1 MKQIT
6 FAQTSDL
13 LKRYEIALIQ
23 SRIFVSAE
31 EAWSYIQKSGK
42 PVALKTAS
50 TEIDHRTELGAVF
63 LNVKEKKEFFESWE
77 KLVQSTGFQEVIV
90 QEMRS
95 GIEIMMGVKRDKQF
109 GPVVLFGL
117 GGVLVELLDDI
128 SMRIAPFDLAEAEKM
143 IREIKGAKIL
153 DGFRG
158 YPEVNEKKLAQM
170 LSALSY
176 LSVEHSEI
184 EEIDLNPVIANGNI
198 IEAVDAKIWIKE
210 NE

>member
-13 LKRYEIALIQ
+13 LGRYEIDLIQ
-23 SRIFVSAE
+23 SRIFVSAK
-31 EAWSYIQKSGK
+31 EAWSYVQKSGK

-50 TEIDHRTELGAVF
+50 TQIDHRTESNAVF
-63 LNVKEKKEFFESWE
+63 LNVKGEKEFFESWE
-77 KLVQSTGFQEVIV
+77 KIVQSVGSQEIIV

-95 GIEIMMGVKRDKQF
+95 GIEIMMGVKRDSQF
-109 GPVVLFGL
+109 GPVILFGL
-117 GGVLVELLDDI
+117 GGILVELLEDI
-128 SMRIAPFDLAEAEKM
+128 SMRIAPFDLNEAEKM

-158 YPEVNEKKLAQM
+158 YPKVNEKKLAKM

-176 LSVEHSEI
+176 LSVEHPEI
-184 EEIDLNPVIANGNI
+184 EEVDLNPIIANGNI

-210 NE
+210 NG